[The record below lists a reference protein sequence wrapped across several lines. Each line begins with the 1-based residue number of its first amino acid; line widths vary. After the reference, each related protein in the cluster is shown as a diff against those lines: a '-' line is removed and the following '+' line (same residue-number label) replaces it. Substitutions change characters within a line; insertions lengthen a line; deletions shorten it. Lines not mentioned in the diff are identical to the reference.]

1 MGESVANIDA
11 VTDFVFNVPV
21 LFTGA
26 PPGCGEGD
34 DLSLPIIVLLSSLSH
49 LKNALQFV

>member
-1 MGESVANIDA
+1 MTLCGRMGESVANIDA

-26 PPGCGEGD
+26 PPGCEEEV
-34 DLSLPIIVLLSSLSH
+34 I
-49 LKNALQFV
+49 